1 MPRILAILIGI
12 SLLAGCNTNTT
23 PASAPTVVI
32 PTTVP
37 QSQAT
42 SAPVTNAAGTILF
55 QDDFSNK
62 NGDWDQQ
69 SSTDGGSNYG
79 SGFYSIQV
87 ETADYSI
94 WANPNA
100 QPAFSDVVIDVD
112 AAIANGPEDA
122 GFGLI
127 CRYVDTD
134 NFMHAAITADGYYG
148 IVLVKAKQA
157 TVLTGQ
163 GNLVK
168 STAIN
173 AGKANNHIQFV
184 CKGNEYTLFVN
195 GQKLESAHDSS
206 FIQGAVGLIA
216 TTFATGGVEVR
227 FNKYLVTTP

>member
-1 MPRILAILIGI
+1 MRRSSVFLIGI
-12 SLLAGCNTNTT
+12 GMLAACNNNPS
-23 PASAPTVVI
+23 PASVPTGVK
-32 PTTVP
+32 PTTAP
-37 QSQAT
+37 QFQAT
-42 SAPVTNAAGTILF
+42 SMPESSGVGAILF

-69 SSTDGGSNYG
+69 TSTDGGSNYG

-87 ETADYSI
+87 KTADYSI

-100 QPAFSDVVIDVD
+100 QPAFSDVAIDVD

-168 STAIN
+168 STSIN

-206 FIQGAVGLIA
+206 FTQGVVGLIA
-216 TTFATGGVEVR
+216 TTFATGGIEAR

>member
-1 MPRILAILIGI
+1 MRRFLAVLIGI
-12 SLLAGCNTNTT
+12 GLLAACNNSTA
-23 PASAPTVVI
+23 PASAPTAVK
-32 PTTVP
+32 PTTAP
-37 QSQAT
+37 LAQAT
-42 SAPVTNAAGTILF
+42 SVPSASAAGAILF

-87 ETADYSI
+87 KSANYSI

-100 QPAFSDVVIDVD
+100 QPAFGDVAIDVD

-122 GFGLI
+122 GFGPI

-134 NFMHAAITADGYYG
+134 NFMHATITADGYYG
-148 IVLVKAKQA
+148 IVLVKAKQV

-173 AGKANNHIQFV
+173 TGKTNNHIQFV

-195 GQKLESAHDSS
+195 GQKLESANDSN
-206 FIQGAVGLIA
+206 FTQGAVGLIA

-227 FNKYLVTTP
+227 FNKYVVTTP